1 MLNLQR
7 VAQFVAVVE
16 AGGFTAAAQSMQ
28 QTKAAISFNVR
39 QLEAELGVSLLV
51 RSTRRVA
58 LTQAGEVFYQRAL
71 QLLRE
76 SEALVEDVQGHHG
89 GFSGELS
96 ISTTPEYGQA
106 KVIPALSAF
115 GRLHPGL
122 TIRHESSS
130 APANLI
136 SGQFDVAIR
145 LGKLADSS
153 YRAALIER
161 FEIVAVAAPQWLE
174 RNPIGS
180 LEALAE
186 AEWVIHRRLP
196 TPREW
201 QVIGPDQETRELT
214 ITGPAR
220 FMTDT
225 AAALMAFVVQGCGV
239 GLLPEWLV
247 RNAIECGELQHLLP
261 EYRFPSQGIYAVYPN
276 TKHVP
281 AKVRALIDFLQ
292 QWENNRPA

>member
-7 VAQFVAVVE
+7 VAQFVAVVD

-28 QTKAAISFNVR
+28 QTKAVISFNVR

-76 SEALVEDVQGHHG
+76 SEALVEEVQGQHG

-106 KVIPALSAF
+106 KIIPALSAF

-130 APANLI
+130 APVNLI

-145 LGKLADSS
+145 LGKLVDSS

-161 FEIVAVAAPQWLE
+161 FEIVAVAAPLWLE

-201 QVIGPDQETRELT
+201 QVIGRDQETRELT

-247 RNAIECGELQHLLP
+247 RSAIERGELQQVLP

-276 TKHVP
+276 TRHVP

-292 QWENNRPA
+292 NI

>member
-16 AGGFTAAAQSMQ
+16 AGGFTAAAQSAQ
-28 QTKAAISFNVR
+28 QTKAVISFNVR

-130 APANLI
+130 APVNLI

-145 LGKLADSS
+145 LGKLVDSS

-161 FEIVAVAAPQWLE
+161 FDIVAVAAPQWLE

-201 QVIGPDQETRELT
+201 QVIGRDRETRDLT

-247 RNAIECGELQHLLP
+247 RNAIERGELQYVLP

-276 TKHVP
+276 TRHVP

-292 QWENNRPA
+292 DWESNRPA

>member
-16 AGGFTAAAQSMQ
+16 AGGFTAAAQSAQ
-28 QTKAAISFNVR
+28 QTKAVISFNVR

-115 GRLHPGL
+115 GSLHPGL

-130 APANLI
+130 APVNLI

-145 LGKLADSS
+145 LGKLVDSS

-161 FEIVAVAAPQWLE
+161 FEIVAVAAPQWIE

-201 QVIGPDQETRELT
+201 QVIGRDQETRDLT

-247 RNAIECGELQHLLP
+247 RNAIERGELQYVLP

-276 TKHVP
+276 TRHVP

-292 QWENNRPA
+292 DWESNRPA

>member
-89 GFSGELS
+89 GFTGELS

-106 KVIPALSAF
+106 KIIPALSAF

-130 APANLI
+130 APVNLI

-145 LGKLADSS
+145 LGKLVDSS

-201 QVIGPDQETRELT
+201 QIVGPDQETRELT

-247 RNAIECGELQHLLP
+247 RSAIARGELQHLLP

-292 QWENNRPA
+292 EWENNRPA

>member
-16 AGGFTAAAQSMQ
+16 AGGFTAAAQSAQ
-28 QTKAAISFNVR
+28 QTKAVISFNVR

-130 APANLI
+130 APVNLI

-145 LGKLADSS
+145 LGKLVDSS
-153 YRAALIER
+153 HRAALIER
-161 FEIVAVAAPQWLE
+161 FEIVAVAAPQWIE
-174 RNPIGS
+174 RNPVGS
-180 LEALAE
+180 LEALAQ

-201 QVIGPDQETRELT
+201 QVIGRDQETRDLT

-247 RNAIECGELQHLLP
+247 RKAIERGELQFVLP

-276 TKHVP
+276 TRHVP

-292 QWENNRPA
+292 DWESNRPA

>member
-7 VAQFVAVVE
+7 VAMFVAVVE
-16 AGGFTAAAQSMQ
+16 AGGFTAAAQSMR
-28 QTKAAISFNVR
+28 QTKAVISFNVR
-39 QLEAELGVSLLV
+39 QLETELGVSLLV

-71 QLLRE
+71 LLLKE
-76 SEALVEDVQGHHG
+76 SDALVEEVQTHHG
-89 GFSGELS
+89 GYSGELR

-115 GRLHPGL
+115 GKLHPKL
-122 TIRHESSS
+122 TIRHDSSS
-130 APANLI
+130 APINLI
-136 SGQFDVAIR
+136 SEQFDLAIR

-161 FEIVAVAAPQWLE
+161 FEIVPVAAPEWLA
-174 RNPIGS
+174 RNPISS

-201 QVIGPDQETRELT
+201 QVIGSDRETRDLT
-214 ITGPAR
+214 ITGPSR

-247 RNAIECGELQHLLP
+247 REAIERGELRHILP

-276 TKHVP
+276 TRHVP

-292 QWENNRPA
+292 EWESNKPA

>member
-1 MLNLQR
+1 M
-7 VAQFVAVVE
+7 
-16 AGGFTAAAQSMQ
+16 
-28 QTKAAISFNVR
+28 ISFNVR

-130 APANLI
+130 APVNLI

-145 LGKLADSS
+145 LGKLMDSS

-161 FEIVAVAAPQWLE
+161 FDIVAVAAPQWLE

-186 AEWVIHRRLP
+186 AEWVIHRRLS

-201 QVIGPDQETRELT
+201 QVIGRDRETRDLT

-247 RNAIECGELQHLLP
+247 RKAIERGELQSVLP

-276 TKHVP
+276 TRHVP

-292 QWENNRPA
+292 EWGK

>member
-28 QTKAAISFNVR
+28 ETKAAISFNVR

-58 LTQAGEVFYQRAL
+58 LTQAGEVFYQRAQ

-76 SEALVEDVQGHHG
+76 SAALVEDVQGHHG

-115 GRLHPGL
+115 GKLHPGL

-174 RNPIGS
+174 RTPIGS
-180 LEALAE
+180 LEALAK
-186 AEWVIHRRLP
+186 ADWVIHRRLL

-247 RNAIECGELQHLLP
+247 RSAIGRGELQNVLP

-292 QWENNRPA
+292 EWENNRPA